1 MGGLHLVITITDR
14 SRSEKFVSRYRDSG
28 VPMVVGALGHGT
40 ATGEVL
46 DYLGLSATEK
56 AVLFCLV
63 TDAQAHRFVRS
74 TARDLWLDVPGNG
87 IVLTIPLSSFGSRAT
102 YQFLTEDQPMEATEK
117 TPKTETTHELI
128 VIITNQGNT
137 DLVMDA
143 ARAAGAAGGTML
155 HAKGT
160 GAELARKFFGVS
172 IAAEKEL
179 IFIVA
184 RKSDRGPIM
193 KAVMREAGMQTP
205 AQSMVFSLPVS
216 EIAGLRMLEEEEDTP
231 SPSEDTKEE

>member
-1 MGGLHLVITITDR
+1 MNGLQLVITITDR
-14 SRSEKFVSRYRDSG
+14 SRSEKFVSRYRASG
-28 VPMVVGALGHGT
+28 VHMIAGALGYGT
-40 ATGEVL
+40 ATSAVL

-56 AVLFCLV
+56 AVLVCLV
-63 TDAQAHRFVRS
+63 TNAQAHRFVRD
-74 TARDLWLDVPGNG
+74 TARALWLDVPGNG
-87 IVLTIPLSSFGSRAT
+87 IVLTVPVASIGSRTT
-102 YQFLTEDQPMEATEK
+102 YQFLTEDQPMEATE
-117 TPKTETTHELI
+117 PKAKAPMTHELI

-172 IAAEKEL
+172 LADEKEL
-179 IFIVA
+179 ILIVA
-184 RKSDRGPIM
+184 KKSDRDPIM
-193 KAVMREAGMQTP
+193 KAVMHAAGMQTP

-216 EIAGLRMLEEEEDTP
+216 EISGLRALEEEDALPPPEP
-231 SPSEDTKEE
+231 EAE